1 MNTLPLRAS
10 ALRRGQTVL
19 LAVLTLAVALLGALA
34 LPAERADAMEAVK
47 CTGRP
52 NSEDDP
58 TVIMGATES
67 RITFEASVA
76 EGEVVSSL
84 TLHLP
89 EGTTFGTDD
98 LAVTLLTGD
107 DLMTRN
113 ELDYTEVVD
122 GQDLTLDF
130 SEPITQEGHLNILVY
145 DVFFPTEGGEM
156 QLEATYELDDG
167 TEKDIEGIPSI
178 PVEGISATESLS
190 QWLEGQP
197 WVQAWNSNRFLHLFF
212 DPALLVTSFPVVLT
226 GFFTSIAIVAVAFPL
241 AIPMGLL
248 LALMRISKLRL
259 LRGIATTYVN
269 IVRGTPL
276 FLQIYVAFF
285 GLPLAGIQ
293 IPNFVLG
300 VTVMCMNRIDNSG
313 VFTKSLDKIRT
324 HFSMVDLAFSLST
337 FADIMEKASAHGN
350 FTVRTDLTRNHTGK
364 NCNFL
369 GMEKDV
375 LAIAGSEIQTPESS
389 DQLRS
394 HIMYAKIKSNFLAFI
409 DNNAAHFSAD
419 LIHHLLDASR
429 MNTSILNKTLKCNAC
444 NLLSDRIKTGNHNR
458 LWCIINN
465 NVNTGKRFQRTDI
478 TSFPSDNSA
487 FHFI

>member
-1 MNTLPLRAS
+1 MIATAPSRFCEEGPSAHTKRGSHVNILPSSTAGRRRAP
-10 ALRRGQTVL
+10 APL
-19 LAVLTLAVALLGALA
+19 LGILIVAVALLGALS
-34 LPAERADAMEAVK
+34 LPVARADAMEAVK

-58 TVIMGATES
+58 TAIMGATES

-76 EGEVVSSL
+76 EGEGVSSL

-107 DLMTRN
+107 GLMTRN
-113 ELDYTEVVD
+113 ELDYTESVD

-130 SEPITQEGHLNILVY
+130 AEPITQQGHLNILVY
-145 DVFFPTEGGEM
+145 DVFFPADGGEM
-156 QLEATYELDDG
+156 RLEATYELADG
-167 TEKDIEGIPSI
+167 TEAAIEGIPSI
-178 PVEGISATESLS
+178 PVEGISFTESLS
-190 QWLEGQP
+190 QWLEEQP
-197 WVQAWNSNRFLHLFF
+197 WVEAWNSNRFLHLFF

-300 VTVMCMNRIDNSG
+300 VTVMCMNSGAYMCEIFRAGILSISKGQTEAARSLGMNGAQTMFYVILPQMFRIVIPNLTSEFIVLYKD
-313 VFTKSLDKIRT
+313 TSL
-324 HFSMVDLAFSLST
+324 LA
-337 FADIMEKASAHGN
+337 AVGIMEL
-350 FTVRTDLTRNHTGK
+350 V
-364 NCNFL
+364 
-369 GMEKDV
+369 
-375 LAIAGSEIQTPESS
+375 
-389 DQLRS
+389 
-394 HIMYAKIKSNFLAFI
+394 MYARTIVASTGSI
-409 DNNAAHFSAD
+409 TPYIVAALFYLVITLPLSKVTRHLEDRVRGHRSRKHAAELEPAD
-419 LIHHLLDASR
+419 EKGAS
-429 MNTSILNKTLKCNAC
+429 
-444 NLLSDRIKTGNHNR
+444 DE
-458 LWCIINN
+458 
-465 NVNTGKRFQRTDI
+465 
-478 TSFPSDNSA
+478 
-487 FHFI
+487 

>member
-10 ALRRGQTVL
+10 APRRGQTVL
-19 LAVLTLAVALLGALA
+19 LAVLALAVALLGALA

-76 EGEVVSSL
+76 EGEGVTSL
-84 TLHLP
+84 TLCLP
-89 EGTTFGTDD
+89 EGTGYSNQD
-98 LAVTLLTGD
+98 LSVTLLTGD

-113 ELDYTEVVD
+113 ELDYTETMD
-122 GQDLTLDF
+122 GQSLTLDF
-130 SEPITQEGHLNILVY
+130 AEPITQAGHLNVMIY
-145 DVFFPTEGGEM
+145 DVFFPAEGGEM
-156 QLEATYELDDG
+156 QLEATYELADG

-178 PVEGISATESLS
+178 PVEGISTTESLS
-190 QWLEGQP
+190 QWLEEQP

-226 GFFTSIAIVAVAFPL
+226 GFFMSVSIVAVAFPL

-248 LALMRISKLRL
+248 LALMRISKPRL

-300 VTVMCMNRIDNSG
+300 VTVMCMNSGAYMCEIFRAGILSISKGQTEAARSLGMNGAQTMFYVILPQMFRIVIPNLTSEFIVLYKD
-313 VFTKSLDKIRT
+313 TSL
-324 HFSMVDLAFSLST
+324 LA
-337 FADIMEKASAHGN
+337 AVGIMEL
-350 FTVRTDLTRNHTGK
+350 V
-364 NCNFL
+364 
-369 GMEKDV
+369 
-375 LAIAGSEIQTPESS
+375 
-389 DQLRS
+389 
-394 HIMYAKIKSNFLAFI
+394 MYARTIVASTGSI
-409 DNNAAHFSAD
+409 TPYIVAALFYLVITLPLSKVTR
-419 LIHHLLDASR
+419 HLEDRVRGHRTRKHAVEPEAASEEGA
-429 MNTSILNKTLKCNAC
+429 S
-444 NLLSDRIKTGNHNR
+444 HE
-458 LWCIINN
+458 
-465 NVNTGKRFQRTDI
+465 
-478 TSFPSDNSA
+478 
-487 FHFI
+487 

>member
-19 LAVLTLAVALLGALA
+19 LAVLALAVALLGALA

-58 TVIMGATES
+58 TVIMGNTES

-76 EGEVVSSL
+76 EGEGVTSL
-84 TLHLP
+84 TLCLP
-89 EGTTFGTDD
+89 EGTGYSNQD
-98 LAVTLLTGD
+98 LSVTLLTGD

-113 ELDYTEVVD
+113 ELDYTETMD
-122 GQDLTLDF
+122 GQSLTLDF
-130 SEPITQEGHLNILVY
+130 AEPITQAGHLNVMIY
-145 DVFFPTEGGEM
+145 DVFFPAEGGEM
-156 QLEATYELDDG
+156 QLEASYELADG

-178 PVEGISATESLS
+178 PVEGISTTESLS
-190 QWLEGQP
+190 QWLEEQP

-226 GFFTSIAIVAVAFPL
+226 GFFMSVSIVAVAFPL

-300 VTVMCMNRIDNSG
+300 VTVMCMNSGAYMCEIFRAGILSISRGQTEAARSLGMNGAQTMFYVILPQMFRIVIPNLTSEFIVLYKD
-313 VFTKSLDKIRT
+313 TSL
-324 HFSMVDLAFSLST
+324 LA
-337 FADIMEKASAHGN
+337 AVGIMEL
-350 FTVRTDLTRNHTGK
+350 V
-364 NCNFL
+364 
-369 GMEKDV
+369 
-375 LAIAGSEIQTPESS
+375 
-389 DQLRS
+389 
-394 HIMYAKIKSNFLAFI
+394 MYARTIVASTGSI
-409 DNNAAHFSAD
+409 TPYIVAALFYLVITLPLSKVTR
-419 LIHHLLDASR
+419 HLEDRVRGHRTRKHAVEPEAASEEGA
-429 MNTSILNKTLKCNAC
+429 S
-444 NLLSDRIKTGNHNR
+444 HE
-458 LWCIINN
+458 
-465 NVNTGKRFQRTDI
+465 
-478 TSFPSDNSA
+478 
-487 FHFI
+487 

>member
-1 MNTLPLRAS
+1 MVARPLPASCEEGPSAHTKRGRHVNTLPTNTAGQRRRVS
-10 ALRRGQTVL
+10 ALLGL
-19 LAVLTLAVALLGALA
+19 LIVAVALLGSLV

-58 TVIMGATES
+58 TAIMGATES

-76 EGEVVSSL
+76 EGEGVTSL
-84 TLHLP
+84 TLRLP
-89 EGTTFGTDD
+89 EGTGFSNQN

-113 ELDYTEVVD
+113 ELDYTETID
-122 GQDLTLDF
+122 GRDLTLDF
-130 SEPITQEGHLNILVY
+130 ADPITQAGHLNVMIY
-145 DVFFPTEGGEM
+145 DVFFPAEGGEM
-156 QLEATYELDDG
+156 RLEATYELADG
-167 TEKDIEGIPSI
+167 TVAAIEGIPSI
-178 PVEGISATESLS
+178 PVEGISTTESLS
-190 QWLEGQP
+190 QWLEEQP

-226 GFFTSIAIVAVAFPL
+226 GFFMSVSIVAVAFPL

-300 VTVMCMNRIDNSG
+300 VTVMCMNSGAYMCEIFRAGILSISKGQTEAARSLGMNGAQTMFYVILPQMFRIVIPNLTSEFIVLYKD
-313 VFTKSLDKIRT
+313 TSL
-324 HFSMVDLAFSLST
+324 LA
-337 FADIMEKASAHGN
+337 AVGIMEL
-350 FTVRTDLTRNHTGK
+350 V
-364 NCNFL
+364 
-369 GMEKDV
+369 
-375 LAIAGSEIQTPESS
+375 
-389 DQLRS
+389 
-394 HIMYAKIKSNFLAFI
+394 MYARTIVASTGSI
-409 DNNAAHFSAD
+409 TPYIVAALFYLVLTLPLSKVTR
-419 LIHHLLDASR
+419 HLEDRVRGHRSRKHAVELEAATEKGAS
-429 MNTSILNKTLKCNAC
+429 
-444 NLLSDRIKTGNHNR
+444 DE
-458 LWCIINN
+458 
-465 NVNTGKRFQRTDI
+465 
-478 TSFPSDNSA
+478 
-487 FHFI
+487 

>member
-1 MNTLPLRAS
+1 MNTLPLSAS

-19 LAVLTLAVALLGALA
+19 LAVLALAVALLGALA

-76 EGEVVSSL
+76 EGEGVTSL
-84 TLHLP
+84 TLCLP
-89 EGTTFGTDD
+89 EGTGYSNQD
-98 LAVTLLTGD
+98 LSVTLLTGD

-113 ELDYTEVVD
+113 ELDYTETMD
-122 GQDLTLDF
+122 GQGLTLDF
-130 SEPITQEGHLNILVY
+130 AEPITQAGHLNVMIY
-145 DVFFPTEGGEM
+145 DVFFPAEGGEM
-156 QLEATYELDDG
+156 QLEATYELADG

-178 PVEGISATESLS
+178 PVEGISTTESLS
-190 QWLEGQP
+190 QWLEEQP

-226 GFFTSIAIVAVAFPL
+226 GFFMSVSIVAVAFPL

-248 LALMRISKLRL
+248 LALMRISKPRL

-300 VTVMCMNRIDNSG
+300 VTVMCMNSGAYMCEIFRAGILSISKGQTEAARSLGMNGAQTMFYVILPQMFRIVIPNLTSEFIVLYKD
-313 VFTKSLDKIRT
+313 TSL
-324 HFSMVDLAFSLST
+324 LA
-337 FADIMEKASAHGN
+337 AVGIMEL
-350 FTVRTDLTRNHTGK
+350 V
-364 NCNFL
+364 
-369 GMEKDV
+369 
-375 LAIAGSEIQTPESS
+375 
-389 DQLRS
+389 
-394 HIMYAKIKSNFLAFI
+394 MYARTIVASTGSI
-409 DNNAAHFSAD
+409 TPYIVAALFYLVITLPLSKVTR
-419 LIHHLLDASR
+419 HLEDRVRGHRTRKHAVEPEAASEEGA
-429 MNTSILNKTLKCNAC
+429 S
-444 NLLSDRIKTGNHNR
+444 HE
-458 LWCIINN
+458 
-465 NVNTGKRFQRTDI
+465 
-478 TSFPSDNSA
+478 
-487 FHFI
+487 

>member
-1 MNTLPLRAS
+1 MIATAPSRFCEEGPSAHTKRGSHVNILPSCTAGRRRAP
-10 ALRRGQTVL
+10 AVFLGVL
-19 LAVLTLAVALLGALA
+19 IVAVALLGALA
-34 LPAERADAMEAVK
+34 LPVGRADAMEVVK

-58 TVIMGATES
+58 TAIMGATES

-76 EGEVVSSL
+76 EGEGVSSL
-84 TLHLP
+84 TLRLP

-113 ELDYTEVVD
+113 ELDYTESVD

-130 SEPITQEGHLNILVY
+130 AEPIMQQGHLNILVY
-145 DVFFPTEGGEM
+145 DVFFPTDGGEM
-156 QLEATYELDDG
+156 QVEATYELADG
-167 TEKDIEGIPSI
+167 TEAQIEGIPSI
-178 PVEGISATESLS
+178 PVEGISFTESLS
-190 QWLEGQP
+190 QWLEEQP
-197 WVQAWNSNRFLHLFF
+197 WIQAWNANRFLHLFF

-300 VTVMCMNRIDNSG
+300 VTVMCMNSGAYMCEIFRAGILSISKGQTEAARSLGMNGAQTMFYVILPQMFRIVIPNLTSEFIVLYKD
-313 VFTKSLDKIRT
+313 TSL
-324 HFSMVDLAFSLST
+324 LA
-337 FADIMEKASAHGN
+337 AVGIMEL
-350 FTVRTDLTRNHTGK
+350 V
-364 NCNFL
+364 
-369 GMEKDV
+369 
-375 LAIAGSEIQTPESS
+375 
-389 DQLRS
+389 
-394 HIMYAKIKSNFLAFI
+394 MYARTIVASTGSI
-409 DNNAAHFSAD
+409 TPYIVAALFYLVITLPLSKVTRHLEDRVRGHRSRKHAVELESAD
-419 LIHHLLDASR
+419 EKGAS
-429 MNTSILNKTLKCNAC
+429 
-444 NLLSDRIKTGNHNR
+444 DE
-458 LWCIINN
+458 
-465 NVNTGKRFQRTDI
+465 
-478 TSFPSDNSA
+478 
-487 FHFI
+487 